1 VVKDRN
7 VALLVDVEPSA
18 KAEEVYRNMLEGR
31 QVGEGKLLLE
41 ANPAW
46 AEVIETVLV
55 AKCQR
60 VKRLLGAGLD
70 CAATN
75 AAQWEEVTLPMES

>member
-1 VVKDRN
+1 VVENRKD
-7 VALLVDVEPSA
+7 ALLIDVESSA
-18 KAEEVYRNMLEGR
+18 KAEEVCGNMVEGWL
-31 QVGEGKLLLE
+31 VGEGKLLLE

-46 AEVIETVLV
+46 ADAIEALLV

-70 CAATN
+70 CATTN
-75 AAQWEEVTLPMES
+75 SAQWEEVTLPMES